1 MKILLVEDDKVLSNQ
16 IKKHLK
22 EAGFDIVQTF
32 DGEEALDYIKYETY
46 DLIILDLMLPK
57 VHGYSVLD
65 VIKSRNIHTPVLI
78 LSAKSDVEDKVK
90 GLSNGADDYLT
101 KPFSFPELI
110 ARINALLRRTKK
122 LENITKLKYED
133 LTIDLVKKEVRRA
146 DRKIDLTAKEFELLK
161 YLVEN
166 AEKIVTRNMIL
177 ENVFDIDFE
186 IESNVVD
193 VHIHRL
199 REKIDKKFDRKL
211 IHTVRGFGYVLKS
224 NQSS

>member
-1 MKILLVEDDKVLSNQ
+1 MKILVIEDDRILSDQ
-16 IKKHLK
+16 IKKRL
-22 EAGFDIVQTF
+22 EELGFNVVQVF
-32 DGEEALDYIKYETY
+32 DGDEAISYINYETY

-57 VHGYSVLD
+57 VHGYTVLET
-65 VIKSRNIHTPVLI
+65 IKSKNLNTPILI
-78 LSAKSDVEDKVK
+78 LSAKSDIEDKVK
-90 GLSNGADDYLT
+90 GLSIGADDYLT
-101 KPFSFPELI
+101 KPFSFPELV

-122 LENITKLKYED
+122 LEDITKLKYED
-133 LTIDLVKKEVRRA
+133 LIIDIIKKEVKRG
-146 DRKIDLTAKEFELLK
+146 DKKIDLTAKEFDLLK

-186 IESNVVD
+186 IESNIVD

-199 REKIDKKFDRKL
+199 REKIDKKFEKKL

-224 NQSS
+224 N